1 MIPLNKKYLLMNYK
15 KFAAY
20 GFLYLAF
27 LFIFY
32 DFAYSAW
39 IAVRP
44 LSYIIVIFRSF
55 ILWAIY
61 VIINHL
67 LIKRIISKITI
78 IIFESILFLT
88 LLTLELCYDALWDGV
103 RYC

>member
-1 MIPLNKKYLLMNYK
+1 MPLNKKDLVMNYK
-15 KFAAY
+15 KLAAY

-27 LFIFY
+27 LCIFF

-55 ILWAIY
+55 ILWIIY
-61 VIINHL
+61 VAVNHL
-67 LIKRIISKITI
+67 LIRRIISKITI
-78 IIFESILFLT
+78 MIFESILFLT
-88 LLTLELCYDALWDGV
+88 LLTLELCYDALWDRV
-103 RYC
+103 PYS